1 MSKTYNY
8 SIIALAVCSAL
19 VDFWVISPDEL
30 FYTRD
35 RILHLIISFVIAL
48 CICFVFKNA
57 RFDIGVLK
65 YTALVMIAFRTVWII
80 YNFIQYFHI
89 FHGSNTV
96 GIIIFTYIVFFTVWN
111 FEKDKLQQI
120 YIFFTAFNVVMVFLF
135 LLLSFKY
142 LNVINLYSNELK
154 FNFEPQKLFA
164 FFDVI
169 TLSMLTARGK
179 KRINCHK
186 KYLFI
191 SVTLMLL
198 FTVVQGMCIKGNILY
213 SLSPLQ
219 ALTQIFST
227 QTVKRFDYVFTVFNT
242 FNYFGA
248 VILYAS
254 ALKYGLKREN
264 NFEKN

>member
-8 SIIALAVCSAL
+8 SIIALSVCSAL
-19 VDFWVISPDEL
+19 VDLWVISPDEL

-48 CICFVFKNA
+48 CVCFVLKNA
-57 RFDIGVLK
+57 RFDTGVLK
-65 YTALVMIAFRTVWII
+65 YTALVMIAFRIGWIV

-89 FHGSNTV
+89 FHGSNTI
-96 GIIIFTYIVFFTVWN
+96 GIIIFTVIVFFTVWN
-111 FEKDKLQQI
+111 FEKDKLQQM
-120 YIFFTAFNVVMVFLF
+120 YVFFTVFNAAMLFLF
-135 LLLSFKY
+135 LALSFKH
-142 LNVINLYSNELK
+142 LNVINLYSNELT
-154 FNFEPQKLFA
+154 FNFEPQKLFV
-164 FFDVI
+164 FFDVVTI
-169 TLSMLTARGK
+169 SVLTEKGK
-179 KRINCHK
+179 NRINCHK

-191 SVTLMLL
+191 SVMLMLL
-198 FTVVQGMCIKGNILY
+198 FTVVQGMCVKGNMLY

-242 FNYFGA
+242 LNYFGA
-248 VILYAS
+248 VILYTS
-254 ALKYGLKREN
+254 AVKYGFKREK